1 MSAMTHIQVRGDLM
15 WTLFSWSPHQT
26 EILVSSVVTRIVWI
40 GVGLLRI
47 GTCVQ
52 WWENSTTDNSDFKYD
67 SVDGPYGRECTLGSF
82 GTLKS

>member
-1 MSAMTHIQVRGDLM
+1 MSAMTHIQIRGDLM

-26 EILVSSVVTRIVWI
+26 EILVSSVVTRIVWT

-52 WWENSTTDNSDFKYD
+52 WWENSTTDDSD
-67 SVDGPYGRECTLGSF
+67 CTIVLMGHMEGNAPLG
-82 GTLKS
+82 LLEL